1 VVTACLDDVRICT
14 AGCAATGVGR
24 PPGSDGLKSLLMCLD
39 QARYGINWSTLVGA
53 ISCYDTALQYLL
65 LRK

>member
-1 VVTACLDDVRICT
+1 
-14 AGCAATGVGR
+14 
-24 PPGSDGLKSLLMCLD
+24 MCLD